1 MSSLQTSLSS
11 SSPSTVSAAFAPLLD
26 VRLPV
31 EVILGTTTLTVRA
44 CLSLERN
51 GIVRLGQSAGADLQI
66 AANGIV
72 LARGEV
78 VIVEDSTAIRV
89 TEIEGQTGPEL
100 P

>member
-1 MSSLQTSLSS
+1 M
-11 SSPSTVSAAFAPLLD
+11 SAAFGPLLD
-26 VRLPV
+26 VRLPI

-51 GIVRLGQSAGADLQI
+51 SVVRLSQSAGVDLQV

-89 TEIEGQTGPEL
+89 TEIEGQSALEL

>member
-1 MSSLQTSLSS
+1 MAQTTPA
-11 SSPSTVSAAFAPLLD
+11 SPLAAVFAPMLD
-26 VRLPV
+26 VRLPI
-31 EVILGTTTLTVRA
+31 EVILGTATLSVRG

-51 GIVRLGQSAGADLQI
+51 SVVMLAQAAGADLQV
-66 AANGIV
+66 ASNGII

-89 TEIEGQTGPEL
+89 TEIEGQGALEL